1 MADMAVAREA
11 LKRHFGYE
19 EFRPGQEGVIE
30 ALLDGRDALAVMP
43 TGAGKSLCYQIP
55 ATVLKGV
62 TLVVSPLVS
71 LMGDQVRALV
81 DVGVSAAYLNS
92 TLAPNEQADVL
103 KRALQGEL
111 RVVYIA
117 PERLSDPRFLDF
129 SREARIPL
137 VAVDEAHCVSQWGQD
152 FRPSYLGIGDFIEQL
167 PQRPVVAALTATA
180 TERVRDD
187 IVRLLG
193 LRDPYRVVTGF
204 DRANLY
210 FGVERLDAKK
220 KLARIAAYAL
230 EHATE
235 SGIVYCS
242 TRKDVEHVQE
252 ALVAI
257 GVKATRYHAGLSA
270 AERSRNQRSFIVDD
284 EPVMV
289 ATNAF
294 GMGIDKSNV
303 RYVIHHN
310 MPASIEAYYQE
321 AGRAGRDGEPAEC
334 LLFWN
339 DSDIST
345 CRYFVEKDSGNEE
358 LTPEEAEIVR
368 ATQRRLLEAMCGYC
382 LTTECLREYILRYF
396 GEEGAGEAV
405 GAPAAEDSVLKQSWA
420 RTNRPL
426 NGSARAELRAE
437 PPAPGAPAPSVGR
450 QASEARCCSNCDGGF
465 DSADVTELARSVLRC
480 VHELRGRFGKG
491 MVADVLRGAKPEKLL
506 EFGLDKTK
514 SYGVT
519 DASKEQV
526 KEVIELLASQGYL
539 EISEGRFPLVGL
551 GPRFREAGDANFRL
565 TVKRIPRQAAKP
577 RVAAVRAAASTAGEA
592 AADSKG
598 AAFASSMGTTYQHF
612 QGSLFMHLREVRKRI
627 ADEAGVPPYIV
638 FSDASLYDMCAKIP
652 ETDEEFLEVSGVGQA
667 KLARYGEAFLAAIA
681 EYREGCT
688 PITEK
693 RLLS

>member
-1 MADMAVAREA
+1 MAVAREA

-187 IVRLLG
+187 IARLLG
-193 LRDPYRVVTGF
+193 LRDPHRVVTGF

-242 TRKDVEHVQE
+242 TRKDVESVQE
-252 ALVAI
+252 ALVAA

-270 AERSRNQRSFIVDD
+270 AERERNQRSFIVDD

-396 GEEGAGEAV
+396 GGEGAGEAA
-405 GAPAAEDSVLKQSWA
+405 GAPAVEDSVLKQSWA
-420 RTNRPL
+420 RANRPL
-426 NGSARAELRAE
+426 DGSARAELRAE

-577 RVAAVRAAASTAGEA
+577 RVAADRVAALTAGEA

-598 AAFASSMGTTYQHF
+598 AAFAESIGTTYQHF

-693 RLLS
+693 RLLG